1 MLVVIM
7 VTVVMVLV
15 LLMKQ
20 RIPPMPHVSVM
31 IIQRDNHIV
40 LSRIHPPQ
48 TRIIPQTRIHP
59 PQTRI
64 HLHLHPKV
72 GDKKIGDKIP
82 VVNKL
87 IIHESGK
94 YILYYILNLMI

>member
-1 MLVVIM
+1 MIFIGLVVIM

-20 RIPPMPHVSVM
+20 RILPMPHVSVM

-40 LSRIHPPQ
+40 RLSRIHP
-48 TRIIPQTRIHP
+48 PQTRIHP

-64 HLHLHPKV
+64 HPQTSLHLHLHPKV
-72 GDKKIGDKIP
+72 GDKKIEVDKIP
-82 VVNKL
+82 VVNNKK
-87 IIHESGK
+87 EFRVYWS
-94 YILYYILNLMI
+94 N